1 VAQGAPIEGEAGIG
15 FVLRRGFFLPPLRF
29 TADEVDA
36 LILGLRLVARR
47 GDEAL
52 EAAAGNA
59 LAKIEAMLPP
69 DIAGAA
75 ESGALLAGPGTP
87 TPHLAMLRRAIAE
100 EARLCLRYTDRKGAG
115 TERVVGPA
123 AIGFFEAAEVLVA
136 CCETRGDFRH
146 FHLDRIAEAAPAGG
160 RFPRR
165 RRVLLADWRA
175 AQAIEGF

>member
-1 VAQGAPIEGEAGIG
+1 MAQGAPIEGEAGIG

-75 ESGALLAGPGTP
+75 ESGPLLAGPGTP

-100 EARLCLRYTDRKGAG
+100 AG
-115 TERVVGPA
+115 CIQCQG
-123 AIGFFEAAEVLVA
+123 
-136 CCETRGDFRH
+136 
-146 FHLDRIAEAAPAGG
+146 DRI
-160 RFPRR
+160 RHRR
-165 RRVLLADWRA
+165 IIADWNQWPIAASVEDLVRA
-175 AQAIEGF
+175 AWTFGRHYGASATHCFNKNVGEALPPGAKNQKLSS